1 MDVRIQNVIFWLLGL
16 LMIIFGLNKFL
27 GFITVDPPAD
37 ETAQQFLT
45 ALFGSYLFGL
55 VAIVEIVGGLFLL
68 VSRTRF
74 LGWLLLAPVVF
85 NIVVFHLAHDF
96 IGNGIWLL
104 PSLLY
109 GLGGYYLK
117 KEVLYFSTQT
127 L

>member
-1 MDVRIQNVIFWLLGL
+1 MDVRIQNLIFWLLGL

-27 GFITVDPPAD
+27 GFIRVDPPAD

-109 GLGGYYLK
+109 GFGGYYLK